1 MAASRMHT
9 TRTPRQIVRTVATAV
24 LLSLAVAAPA
34 QADSIAYLKDG
45 NVWLTTS
52 DGSRQHQVTRDG
64 GYSYVSQADDG
75 TLVAKHGTN
84 VRRLDRVSGAVTA
97 EFATPVS
104 STPPGSAF
112 EFRDG
117 PIDPTI
123 SPDGTRIAYGYN
135 AQYTMFDPY
144 CGHYGGCSAG
154 KVIVGTGYSHADRL
168 TAWDEP
174 GFKPHSG
181 WQWPSWIDNQHT
193 LISDPAEILNKQFWI
208 DTVGDDQSGQAWF
221 HDDNNNPSQSDAEM
235 NRQQTGMAA
244 IVGNIRGREER
255 IEIWKMNGAPPAEA
269 SFCASID
276 DPVSRFTSPS
286 WSPGGDSM
294 AYADGHN
301 IRTVTGLDLAGC
313 SSDNAVQHVIVPGAS
328 APDWGPAD
336 VPAVSTD
343 CGGCGKD
350 KKKAGA
356 AKLALSLPKGK
367 AVKLGRALRKGLVLK
382 VATGG
387 AGKLAA
393 SARAKGGRVASG
405 RTKVGSAGK
414 GRLRLRFTPKARRKL
429 RGAKSVRLSLN
440 VAFRAAAGAVAT
452 ERATVTLRR

>member
-1 MAASRMHT
+1 MANSRMHT
-9 TRTPRQIVRTVATAV
+9 TRTPRQIVRTLATAV

-34 QADSIAYLKDG
+34 QADSIAYLEGG

-84 VRRLDRVSGAVTA
+84 LRRLDRVSGAVTA

-154 KVIVGTGYSHADRL
+154 KVIVGTGYSRADRL
-168 TAWDEP
+168 TGWDEP

-221 HDDNNNPSQSDAEM
+221 HDDNGNPSQRDSEL

-244 IVGNIRGREER
+244 TVGNAGRAET
-255 IEIWKMNGAPPAEA
+255 IEIWKMNGPPPAEPSPCLTISGTSDGFA
-269 SFCASID
+269 
-276 DPVSRFTSPS
+276 SPS
-286 WSPGGDSM
+286 WSPSGDGL
-294 AYADGHN
+294 AYADGRG
-301 IRTVTGLDLAGC
+301 ILTVTSLDLAGC
-313 SSDNAVQHVIVPGAS
+313 GLGNAAERVVVPGGS
-328 APDWGPAD
+328 TPDWGPAD
-336 VPAVSTD
+336 MPAVQAD
-343 CGGCGKD
+343 CGGCGTD

-356 AKLALSLPKGK
+356 AKLALSLPRGK
-367 AVKLGRALRKGLVLK
+367 AAKLGRALRKGLVLK
-382 VATGG
+382 VSTGG

-440 VAFRAAAGAVAT
+440 VAFKAAAGGVAT
-452 ERATVTLRR
+452 ERAAVTLRR